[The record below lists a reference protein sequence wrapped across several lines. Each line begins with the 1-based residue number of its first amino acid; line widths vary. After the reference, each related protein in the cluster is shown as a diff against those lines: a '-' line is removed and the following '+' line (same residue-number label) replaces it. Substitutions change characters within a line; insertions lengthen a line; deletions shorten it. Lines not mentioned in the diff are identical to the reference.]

1 METWYFIFFL
11 GVIIS
16 FLGTL
21 PLGPINLSVVD
32 TTLKSGTK
40 PALFLSIA
48 ASLIEILMVFIAVW
62 CSMAFTD
69 LLSFSDW
76 TKWVAVLVLIG
87 LGLFFWLQPNKTK
100 EVKTDKGENSKLKE
114 NRNAFLKG
122 ILLALLNPQA
132 VPFWFFVLASLNSA
146 KVIDLSFQKDTL
158 LLWSF
163 LIGTS
168 VGKFLSLWLFAALS
182 KLVEQRA
189 THFSQYINKGI
200 GGILI
205 LIGSIQLIRLLI

>member
-62 CSMAFTD
+62 CSVAFTD

-87 LGLFFWLQPNKTK
+87 LGLFFWLQPNRTK
-100 EVKTDKGENSKLKE
+100 EVKTENGKDSNLKE
-114 NRNAFLKG
+114 NRNAFFKG

-163 LIGTS
+163 LMGTAM
-168 VGKFLSLWLFAALS
+168 GKFLSLWLFAVMS
-182 KLVEQRA
+182 RLVEKRA
-189 THFSQYINKGI
+189 AYFSPYINKGI

-205 LIGSIQLIRLLI
+205 LIGGIQLIRLLI